1 MLIKKAVNHFIDFHK
16 GTINI
21 ILHVIGFIGIFYSIY
36 ILNWILFAFS
46 FIVVEIGH
54 IYNHLKGLKKYDFR
68 LHVIFWRLL
77 VFLVIVTVFYFVS
90 S

>member
-36 ILNWILFAFS
+36 ILNWILFAFP
-46 FIVVEIGH
+46 
-54 IYNHLKGLKKYDFR
+54 L
-68 LHVIFWRLL
+68 
-77 VFLVIVTVFYFVS
+77 
-90 S
+90 